1 MAIDCWAAMAAKESL
16 RPFQYEPKELAAG
29 EVEISITHCGIC
41 HSDVHLIDN
50 DWGISPYPLVP
61 GHEIIG
67 SVSALGTNVTT
78 FKIGQRVGVGW
89 QRGACLEC
97 DYCVRGEENVCLR
110 AVPTCV
116 GGYGGFATR
125 IRVDRHFVFP
135 IPDALDSAPAAPLL
149 CGGVTV
155 FTPLRVFGVTP
166 VMRVGVIGIGGLG
179 HLALQFAKAFGCEV
193 TAFSS
198 TPAKEPEARQFGAHH
213 FVASSDAQAM
223 AKAANSLDFLFATT
237 SVGMDWNALLSLLRP
252 KGKLCVLSGAPVPI
266 TVSPFLLVLGQ
277 RTICGSPVGGRASM
291 TEMLDFAAR
300 HGIQAKVEVLPLAQA
315 NAAIARVAS
324 NQARYR
330 MVLVN

>member
-1 MAIDCWAAMAAKESL
+1 MPIDCWAAMAAKESL
-16 RPFQYEPKELAAG
+16 RPFQYEPKELAAC

-78 FKIGQRVGVGW
+78 LKIGQRVGVGW

-97 DYCVRGEENVCLR
+97 DYCGRGEENLCLR

-135 IPDALDSAPAAPLL
+135 VPDALDSATAAPLL

-166 VMRVGVIGIGGLG
+166 VMKVGVIGIGGLG

-198 TPAKEPEARQFGAHH
+198 TPAKEPEARQFGAQH

-237 SVGMDWNALLSLLRP
+237 SVGMDWNALLNVLRP
-252 KGKLCVLSGAPVPI
+252 KGKLCVLGGAPVPL
-266 TVSPFLLVLGQ
+266 TVSPFPLVLGQ

-291 TEMLDFAAR
+291 NEMLDFAAR
-300 HGIQAKVEVLPLAQA
+300 HGIKAKVEVLPLAQA

>member
-16 RPFQYEPKELAAG
+16 RPFQYEPKELVAC
-29 EVEISITHCGIC
+29 EVEIKITHCGIC

-61 GHEIIG
+61 GHEIVG

-78 FKIGQRVGVGW
+78 MKIGQRVGVGW

-125 IRVDRHFVFP
+125 IRVDGHFVFP
-135 IPDALDSAPAAPLL
+135 IPDALDSATAAPLL

-166 VMRVGVIGIGGLG
+166 VMNVGVIGIGGLG
-179 HLALQFAKAFGCEV
+179 HLALQFAQAFGCEV

-198 TPAKEPEARQFGAHH
+198 TPTKEPEARQFGAQH

-223 AKAANSLDFLFATT
+223 ARAANSLDFLFATT
-237 SVGMDWNALLSLLRP
+237 SVGMDWNALLNLLRP
-252 KGKLCVLSGAPVPI
+252 KGKLCVLGGAPVPL
-266 TVSPFLLVLGQ
+266 TVSPFPLVFGQ

>member
-1 MAIDCWAAMAAKESL
+1 MLIDCWAAMAAKESL
-16 RPFQYEPKELAAG
+16 RPFQYEPGEVNPR

-41 HSDVHLIDN
+41 HSDLHLIDN

-67 SVSALGTNVTT
+67 TVSALGAHVANL
-78 FKIGQRVGVGW
+78 KLGQRVGVGW

-97 DYCVRGEENVCLR
+97 EYCVRGEENICLR
-110 AVPTCV
+110 AIPTCV

-125 IRVDRHFVFP
+125 IRVDSHFVFS
-135 IPDALDSAPAAPLL
+135 IPDSLDSATAAPLL

-166 VMRVGVIGIGGLG
+166 VMKVGVIGIGGLG

-193 TAFSS
+193 TALSS
-198 TPAKEPEARQFGAHH
+198 SPAKEAEARQFGAQH
-213 FVASSDAQAM
+213 FVVSSDAPAM
-223 AKAANSLDFLFATT
+223 TKAAASLDFLYATT
-237 SVGMDWNALLSLLRP
+237 SVGMDWNALFNLLRP
-252 KGKLCVLSGAPVPI
+252 KGKLCVLGGAPVPI
-266 TVSPFLLVLGQ
+266 TISPFPLVLGQ

-300 HGIQAKVEVLPLAQA
+300 HGITAKVEVMSMSAA
-315 NAAIARVAS
+315 NAAVARVVA